1 MLMAPENPSTSPATP
16 RQDDLHKST
25 TSYMDISLPSALLQN
40 SCDNPKLDLEL
51 SFSAAC

>member
-1 MLMAPENPSTSPATP
+1 MLIAPENESTLPAAP
-16 RQDDLHKST
+16 RQNDLRKSA

-40 SCDNPKLDLEL
+40 SSDHPKLDLEL